1 MSCLF
6 MCLCAV
12 RTWFSIEIARDSK
25 MRPYLM
31 CAWWIHVSHNSHSI
45 AVTINWISQ
54 KHICNKKPHY
64 SPAKYRTVKWKTLK
78 TLYTSISQ
86 LLNYCRRDFLFFSSS
101 VATSLHSGIIVRVHA
116 RELRRIW
123 KKKKT
128 YKIASFHASFCG
140 FCNVFFM
147 PIFSID
153 LFASLSCYFCTCV
166 RVAWLCVR
174 RFDCVS
180 DWNK

>member
-1 MSCLF
+1 

-123 KKKKT
+123 KKKKRT
-128 YKIASFHASFCG
+128 KLLHFMRVSV
-140 FCNVFFM
+140 VFVTFSLCQFFLL
-147 PIFSID
+147 IF
-153 LFASLSCYFCTCV
+153 LPLCLATFALACV
-166 RVAWLCVR
+166 WH
-174 RFDCVS
+174 DCVS
-180 DWNK
+180 DGSIA